1 MEDHTELTIE
11 GRLSPILLMNG
22 AEFGVLVG
30 DRFYPAEYNERYA
43 HTKAFGMSIFKLRA
57 FTIRVELPY
66 GQETEL
72 AYVTRVRADV
82 FENGET
88 MGMSVEDL
96 PVTLE
101 FDSHFS
107 RLCDRFRHS
116 YWKINK
122 KLYMYK
128 TEANIM
134 KVDPVKHRKIAGR
147 ELTLWR
153 DMFATG
159 QKKVIKFIIVRA
171 FLKAKP
177 VLKHRPIWL
186 FFDKIYKAGD
196 SAEYMYKYARSK
208 KDGIKCYY
216 LADGASEDYARLER
230 EGMKPVKRRSIKH
243 RYAFL
248 YADMVIVSNST
259 VYAFNDFGTINSALI
274 RDLMNFH
281 VACVQHGMSI
291 QKIAVAQ
298 NRLRDNTRL
307 YFCASKYE
315 IENLSKPIYGYEGYD
330 ALKLTGVPRYDGLI
344 NEDKRQILL
353 SPTWRMQAAVPV
365 TKNEGVSRDYNPLF
379 KETTY
384 YQVYNSLINDE
395 RLIAAAK
402 KYNYKIVYVLHP
414 IVSPQ
419 IDDFDKN
426 PSVEIIPAVAVHG
439 HSGVNYE
446 KVFRKSSLMVS
457 DFSGVQFDFAY
468 MRKPVVY
475 LHHHDIPKHYE
486 EGTFHY
492 DTMGFG
498 EICED
503 NDELIDVL
511 ISYMQNN
518 CEMKPEYRRR
528 ADDFFRFDDHDNCE
542 RIYDVMIDYQKTK
555 IH

>member
-134 KVDPVKHRKIAGR
+134 KVDPVKHGKIAGR

-208 KDGIKCYY
+208 NDGIKCYY

-446 KVFRKSSLMVS
+446 KVFRESSLMVS

>member
-1 MEDHTELTIE
+1 
-11 GRLSPILLMNG
+11 
-22 AEFGVLVG
+22 
-30 DRFYPAEYNERYA
+30 
-43 HTKAFGMSIFKLRA
+43 
-57 FTIRVELPY
+57 
-66 GQETEL
+66 
-72 AYVTRVRADV
+72 
-82 FENGET
+82 

-134 KVDPVKHRKIAGR
+134 KVDPVKHGKIAGR

-446 KVFRKSSLMVS
+446 KVFRESSLMVS

-518 CEMKPEYRRR
+518 CEMKPEYCRR

>member
-57 FTIRVELPY
+57 FMIRVELPY

-134 KVDPVKHRKIAGR
+134 KVDPVKHGKIAGR

-230 EGMKPVKRRSIKH
+230 EGMKPVKRRSVKH

-344 NEDKRQILL
+344 NDDKRQILL

-395 RLIAAAK
+395 RLIAAAQ

-446 KVFRKSSLMVS
+446 KVFRESSLMVS

>member
-1 MEDHTELTIE
+1 MDQLREGLDGNVSYEKYCETIE
-11 GRLSPILLMNG
+11 YYESYFRRKL
-22 AEFGVLVG
+22 AEG
-30 DRFYPAEYNERYA
+30 
-43 HTKAFGMSIFKLRA
+43 
-57 FTIRVELPY
+57 
-66 GQETEL
+66 
-72 AYVTRVRADV
+72 
-82 FENGET
+82 
-88 MGMSVEDL
+88 
-96 PVTLE
+96 
-101 FDSHFS
+101 
-107 RLCDRFRHS
+107 
-116 YWKINK
+116 
-122 KLYMYK
+122 
-128 TEANIM
+128 
-134 KVDPVKHRKIAGR
+134 IAGR

-208 KDGIKCYY
+208 NDGIKCYY

-446 KVFRKSSLMVS
+446 KVFRESSLMVS

>member
-446 KVFRKSSLMVS
+446 KVFRESSLMVS

>member
-57 FTIRVELPY
+57 FMIRVELPY

-134 KVDPVKHRKIAGR
+134 KVDPVKHGKIAGR

-230 EGMKPVKRRSIKH
+230 EGMKPVKRRSVKH

-259 VYAFNDFGTINSALI
+259 VYLMISVRSI
-274 RDLMNFH
+274 RH
-281 VACVQHGMSI
+281 
-291 QKIAVAQ
+291 
-298 NRLRDNTRL
+298 
-307 YFCASKYE
+307 
-315 IENLSKPIYGYEGYD
+315 
-330 ALKLTGVPRYDGLI
+330 
-344 NEDKRQILL
+344 
-353 SPTWRMQAAVPV
+353 
-365 TKNEGVSRDYNPLF
+365 
-379 KETTY
+379 
-384 YQVYNSLINDE
+384 
-395 RLIAAAK
+395 
-402 KYNYKIVYVLHP
+402 
-414 IVSPQ
+414 
-419 IDDFDKN
+419 
-426 PSVEIIPAVAVHG
+426 
-439 HSGVNYE
+439 
-446 KVFRKSSLMVS
+446 
-457 DFSGVQFDFAY
+457 
-468 MRKPVVY
+468 
-475 LHHHDIPKHYE
+475 
-486 EGTFHY
+486 
-492 DTMGFG
+492 
-498 EICED
+498 
-503 NDELIDVL
+503 
-511 ISYMQNN
+511 
-518 CEMKPEYRRR
+518 
-528 ADDFFRFDDHDNCE
+528 
-542 RIYDVMIDYQKTK
+542 
-555 IH
+555 